1 MNGGYI
7 EMEPTGK
14 RRRESEHDS
23 LPPGGD
29 VTTAAV
35 LERPGGAFKEPGS
48 PRRVE
53 LPHSRRAN
61 RLGAVPGREQDPF
74 ESFAHLA
81 RPEDGDL
88 DAVAAVAG
96 AHLLVCV
103 TGLVDGRREVVAL
116 EYHPLPQGF
125 IPDAGG
131 DFIQVRMESALDR
144 VREEGGTPPPLSASV
159 IRMPLG
165 PLLAYRQQV
174 SEGADFQ
181 LSVVSPARVAELS
194 GRDRMALPYLDDA
207 LMYVQALERNE
218 SPAALISRV
227 RGISISYARNRISK
241 ARALDLLT
249 PAEKSVAAGGLT
261 DTARRLVAW
270 RDGTA

>member
-1 MNGGYI
+1 MVGNVKVSASDGRGQEPGNDDASGGTD
-7 EMEPTGK
+7 M
-14 RRRESEHDS
+14 
-23 LPPGGD
+23 
-29 VTTAAV
+29 TTSAL
-35 LERPGGAFKEPGS
+35 LERPADVSNEPGHTR
-48 PRRVE
+48 PAE
-53 LPHSRRAN
+53 LHPPLHSH
-61 RLGAVPGREQDPF
+61 RLGAVPGRERDPF
-74 ESFAHLA
+74 ESFAHLS

-88 DAVAAVAG
+88 DAVAAVADS
-96 AHLLVCV
+96 HLLVCV

-116 EYHPLPQGF
+116 EYHPLPVGF
-125 IPDAGG
+125 IPEGHD
-131 DFIQVRMESALDR
+131 DYIQMRMASALDR
-144 VREEGGTPPPLSASV
+144 VREAGPSTPLSAQL

-165 PLLAYRQQV
+165 PLLSYRQRV

-181 LSVVSPARVAELS
+181 LTEVPAERRAELS

-218 SPAALISRV
+218 SPAALIARV

-261 DTARRLVAW
+261 ETAQRLRAW
-270 RDGTA
+270 RDG